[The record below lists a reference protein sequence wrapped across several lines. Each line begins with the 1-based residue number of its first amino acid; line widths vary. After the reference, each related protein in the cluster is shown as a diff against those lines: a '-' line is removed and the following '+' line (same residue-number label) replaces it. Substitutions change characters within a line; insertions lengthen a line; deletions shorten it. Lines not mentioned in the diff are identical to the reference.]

1 MPKQTETDPIKQ
13 NELRGKILHWLANGE
28 TGLSSKTIAFATA
41 GISAARH
48 RHPNDL
54 YDFNRCLNLR
64 NEIPETEEGLNRL
77 AETCAQCRALRD
89 HWQQLEQTGKYSEFR
104 DLLQEI
110 GARAGKAPYPWQG

>member
-1 MPKQTETDPIKQ
+1 MPRQTETDPITQ

-28 TGLSSKTIAFATA
+28 TGMSSKTIAFATA
-41 GISAARH
+41 GIRAARH

-64 NEIPETEEGLNRL
+64 SEIPETEEGLNRL

-89 HWQQLEQTGKYSEFR
+89 HWQQLEQTGSYSEFR
-104 DLLQEI
+104 DLLHEI
-110 GARAGKAPYPWQG
+110 RTRAG